1 MVFRRITRIIEVVL
15 NERAVHIY
23 EKNIQFLL
31 RCSKKSIHCARNH
44 KGKGEQQQDS
54 DYFED
59 FEVNQFINLKL

>member
-1 MVFRRITRIIEVVL
+1 MKVHAQIGIFFFYVHE
-15 NERAVHIY
+15 HIY

-44 KGKGEQQQDS
+44 KGKGEQQDS